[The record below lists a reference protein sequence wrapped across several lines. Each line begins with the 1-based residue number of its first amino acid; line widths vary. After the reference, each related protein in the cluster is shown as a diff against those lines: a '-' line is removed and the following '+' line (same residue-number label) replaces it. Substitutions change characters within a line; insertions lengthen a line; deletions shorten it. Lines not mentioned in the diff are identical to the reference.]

1 MMKDGSRLLISVLLA
16 FSLSLFGEKT
26 EDSAASAEGFP
37 GRCSVLDYGARG
49 DGVTDDT
56 SSFQAALDAMEKAG
70 GGIVQV
76 PTGKFLI
83 QTHLVIPRN
92 VTLEGVWRVPQRGVP
107 VDGGSTLLA
116 VEGKGDPEG
125 TPFITLRTGAT
136 LSGISVFYPE
146 QIIADPP
153 LPYPWTIRSSSKGD
167 TIGPGEADNC
177 SIINVTLINPYQAV
191 DFGTYA
197 TGRHY
202 ISGLYAHAL
211 YRGLYIDQCYDVGRI
226 ENIHFW
232 PFWDL
237 NNESPLWKF
246 TKREGI
252 AFTIGRTDGQMAS
265 NLFSIF
271 YRVGMHFIDSGHLP
285 GSGVYTNCYMD
296 VSPCALKVDAVMA
309 NAGISFVNG
318 MFMSTV
324 EVGSGNP
331 GTVKFT
337 GCGFWATPECESHAR
352 LEGLGA
358 VLFESCHFSNW
369 DRPGQGAACIDAN
382 NRSLIVTGCE
392 FITGREGDHKV
403 RLGKGVRSAVITSNL
418 MPGGE
423 GIANQS
429 LPGSSVQIEA
439 NSVGQPP
446 AFLRDWLLLGGFPNP
461 KVEKPDQ
468 GKHSRIG
475 FDVDYLSEI
484 GGEAKASFTKDTQ
497 VRYTDPDGNE
507 QVLTPRLVSIN
518 QENKVNL
525 RNRRQSRQRVS
536 YAFTQIESGS
546 DQEATFF
553 FGSNDSAKVWVN
565 GDLVHSLWAENGRPC
580 LAGNDVFQAR
590 LKQGTNMILVK
601 VEDGGGHAW
610 EFTLEGYGEKGDTL
624 KTIQL
629 ETVNGTSAE

>member
-1 MMKDGSRLLISVLLA
+1 MMKSITSVLFILLA
-16 FSLSLFGEKT
+16 SMLHPLGTKGSNASV
-26 EDSAASAEGFP
+26 SAASLSG
-37 GRCSVLDYGARG
+37 GYSVTEFGAKG
-49 DGVTDDT
+49 DGLSDDT
-56 SSFQAALDAMEKAG
+56 AAFQSALDTAEKAG
-70 GGIVQV
+70 GGIVHV
-76 PTGKFLI
+76 PTGKYLI
-83 QTHLVIPRN
+83 QSHLVVPRN
-92 VTLEGVWRVPQRGVP
+92 VTLEGIWRAPQRGVP

-116 VEGKGDPEG
+116 VEGKGDPDG
-125 TPFITLRTGAT
+125 IPFITLRTGAT

-153 LPYPWTIRSSSKGD
+153 LPYPWTIRSCSQGD
-167 TIGPGEADNC
+167 PISPGEADNC
-177 SIINVTLINPYQAV
+177 SIIHVTLINPYQAV

-202 ISGLYAHAL
+202 INGLYAHAL

-237 NNESPLWKF
+237 NSDSPLWKF
-246 TKREGI
+246 TQREGI

-271 YRVGMHFIDSGHLP
+271 YRVGMHFIDSGRQP

-296 VSPCALKVDAVMA
+296 VSPCAIQVDAVMA

-324 EVGSGNP
+324 EVGNANP

-337 GCGFWATPECESHAR
+337 GCGFWATPECGSHAR
-352 LEGLGA
+352 LEGLGS

-369 DRPGQGAACIDAN
+369 DRTGNGAPCLDAN

-392 FITGREGDHKV
+392 FITGVEDDLKI
-403 RLGKGVRSAVITSNL
+403 RLGKGVRSAVIANNL

-423 GIANQS
+423 GIANQA
-429 LPGSSVQIEA
+429 LPGANVQITA
-439 NSVGQPP
+439 NSTGQPP
-446 AFLRDWLLLGGFPNP
+446 AFLRDWWVLGGFPNP
-461 KVEKPDQ
+461 KADTPGE
-468 GKHSRIG
+468 GNHSRIG
-475 FDVDYLSEI
+475 LDVDYLKEI
-484 GGEAKASFTKDTQ
+484 GGEAKAALGQDTK
-497 VRYTDPDGNE
+497 VRLTDMDGHE
-507 QVLTPRLVSIN
+507 QTLGTRRIRMN
-518 QENKVNL
+518 GQNKVNL
-525 RNRRQSRQRVS
+525 KNPSQSRSRVS
-536 YAFTQIESGS
+536 YAFACVESAT

-565 GDLVHSLWAENGRPC
+565 GELIHTLWAENGRPC
-580 LAGNDVFQAR
+580 LAGNDVFTAH
-590 LKQGTNMILVK
+590 LKQGTNSILVK

-610 EFTLEGYGEKGDTL
+610 EFTIEGYGEKGEPLQTAQPETL
-624 KTIQL
+624 NAIPG
-629 ETVNGTSAE
+629 E